1 MALENIDL
9 SKFEKLFSSMERQ
22 LIMQSSF
29 LESMYNL
36 AVDEREDRISRENE
50 LDVARVEDRARYDQ
64 QLEDSGRG
72 PQITT
77 DQRDS
82 LFSSLFGMIPG
93 ILSGISLAGVG
104 SLLIKGGMLAI
115 IAPAIGE
122 FVEGFINQALTEL
135 EDAAGFELPGEFK
148 SGISAVLGD
157 AAKWFA
163 IGKLIGGK
171 FGALFGATGFIYE
184 QFETWLDPD
193 GDNEINSGFLAGF
206 DTRILSGIGTAIAVA
221 LGLALPKLIRKFLP
235 GILAGLILPKVLPE
249 TPLPVPPPG
258 PPGAAKPPGA
268 PGATPPPPG
277 APAAPKP
284 KGILSRIWKGLKRGP
299 KAIGGGV
306 IGILGQIAAG
316 AVLDEIDAALQPD
329 VPDLD
334 LNLGEDLTKA
344 LLNKAAQLAK
354 DGKPE
359 EAAEFIATEVEN
371 TLWGGGIENIDPRAI
386 DPKFWKEWADYKKS
400 EEIEGYKAAGL
411 YGEFNPAEGAAKT
424 SAMIIPGVKTDAT
437 GAIQRPMLAAPT
449 AEPISSG
456 QSRLDK
462 LDQMYQKSLAEKSA
476 TALNSFSSPT
486 TIGGATHITN
496 NSSIYN
502 VQTNASDSL
511 NHMVPR

>member
-36 AVDEREDRISRENE
+36 AVDEREDRISRQNE
-50 LDVARVEDRARYDQ
+50 LDIARVEDRARYDQ
-64 QLEDSGRG
+64 QLEDSGRA
-72 PQITT
+72 QITT

-115 IAPAIGE
+115 IAPAIGK

-157 AAKWFA
+157 AAKWFT

-193 GDNEINSGFLAGF
+193 GDNEINSGFLKGF
-206 DTRILSGIGTAIAVA
+206 DTRILSAIGTALAVV
-221 LGLALPKLIRKFLP
+221 LGKALPKLITKFLP

-249 TPLPVPPPG
+249 APLPVPPPG
-258 PPGAAKPPGA
+258 PPGAPPPPGPPGA
-268 PGATPPPPG
+268 ATPPPG
-277 APAAPKP
+277 APAAPKG

-354 DGKPE
+354 AGKPE

-371 TLWGGGIENIDPRAI
+371 TLWGGGIENVDPRAI

-400 EEIEGYKAAGL
+400 EEIEGYKASGL

-424 SAMIIPGVKTDAT
+424 SAMVIPGVKTDAT
-437 GAIQRPMLAAPT
+437 GAIQRPMLSAP
-449 AEPISSG
+449 AVEPISSG
-456 QSRLDK
+456 QSRLEK
-462 LDQMYQKSLAEKSA
+462 LEQMYQKSSEKSA
-476 TALNSFSSPT
+476 VTTMNSFSSPT
-486 TIGGATHITN
+486 TVGGATHITN
-496 NSSIYN
+496 NNTTYHIASS
-502 VQTNASDSL
+502 ASQSL
-511 NHMVPR
+511 DQAIIV